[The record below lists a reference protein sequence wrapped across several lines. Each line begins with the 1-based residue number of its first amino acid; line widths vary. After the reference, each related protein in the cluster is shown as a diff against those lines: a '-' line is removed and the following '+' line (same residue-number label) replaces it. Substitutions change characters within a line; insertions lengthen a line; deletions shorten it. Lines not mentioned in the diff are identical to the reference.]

1 MSRRNY
7 EGKDIDVSFDGKL
20 CIHARECVTGLP
32 GVFEANAPGDWIHPD
47 AAGAE
52 AIAAL
57 AHTCPSGAIQYNR
70 KDGQPNEAP
79 PEVNRVKI
87 WENGPLAF
95 RADISLNGEPA
106 GNRLTLCRCGASK
119 NKPYCDGS
127 HTAAGFTASGE
138 PASQELGSLEQRGGT
153 LEINTAPDGPL
164 LVNGPLEIMSGT
176 GRAIERTTK
185 TALCRCGASE
195 NKPYCD
201 GSHRKAGFTS
211 DE

>member
-1 MSRRNY
+1 MSRKTY
-7 EGKDIDVSFDGKL
+7 DGKHVDVSFDGKL

-47 AAGAE
+47 AADAE
-52 AIAAL
+52 QIAAL
-57 AHTCPSGAIQYNR
+57 AHTCPSGAIQYHR
-70 KDGQPNEAP
+70 KDGKPDEAP

-87 WENGPLAF
+87 RENGPLAF
-95 RADISLNGEPA
+95 NAEMTLEGESV
-106 GNRLTLCRCGASK
+106 GMRITLCRCGVSK

-127 HTAAGFTASGE
+127 HTVAGFTASGE
-138 PASQELGSLEQRGGT
+138 PASKELATPEQLDGA
-153 LEINTAPDGPL
+153 LEINPAPDGPL
-164 LVNGPLEIMSGT
+164 LVNGPLEIMAGT

-201 GSHRKAGFTS
+201 GSHRKVGFKS
-211 DE
+211 G

>member
-1 MSRRNY
+1 MSRKTY
-7 EGKDIDVSFDGKL
+7 TGEKIDISFDGER

-47 AAGAE
+47 AADPE
-52 AIAAL
+52 RIAAL
-57 AHTCPSGAIQYNR
+57 AHSCPSGAIQYRR
-70 KDGQPNEAP
+70 KDGRADEGR

-95 RADISLNGEPA
+95 HAELAIDGEPA
-106 GNRLTLCRCGASK
+106 GYRATLCRCGASN

-138 PASQELGSLEQRGGT
+138 PAGRELVDLDQRDGQ
-153 LEINTAPDGPL
+153 LEITPAPDGPL

-201 GSHRKAGFTS
+201 GSHRAAGFTS
-211 DE
+211 E